1 MTPSKF
7 IQLRKELNGVIDRN
21 EDFVCIIKLVNNS
34 VFGDGSLCAGNVT
47 GEIFKRRLRQLSGI
61 SLEMRRK

>member
-1 MTPSKF
+1 MAE
-7 IQLRKELNGVIDRN
+7 QKERNIDTSISQGKNR
-21 EDFVCIIKLVNNS
+21 V
-34 VFGDGSLCAGNVT
+34 GDGSLCAGNVT